1 MSSAELT
8 HASQGSPQDGFE
20 YLRRVRWQASTL
32 PDVVTAAGLSQQSFE
47 DQRTAYVPQTPGFQA
62 APAGAEVRRLLCGWR
77 RAGVLVSDM
86 RCCAGEAGVG
96 GGVRAGVHGAA
107 GGARTMKTVSRR
119 AVHLA

>member
-62 APAGAEVRRLLCGWR
+62 APAGAEVRRG
-77 RAGVLVSDM
+77 
-86 RCCAGEAGVG
+86 CCVG
-96 GGVRAGVHGAA
+96 GGGRACWCLTCDAAQVRQEWVEAFVPAFTELRAVRAQ
-107 GGARTMKTVSRR
+107 
-119 AVHLA
+119 